1 MRRFTDVCERN
12 TKYAIS
18 YEKVSL
24 LCPLLLLLLSICF
37 TLNIFY
43 FRIQSVCVCK
53 TGIYFAF
60 AFVFAFDSIVSRKMY
75 IIMYFFCYW
84 LCAVAVAAGTAAECD
99 STTLH
104 THKKRIYLLNALTFK
119 MRLTHKVLSCC
130 FVVSSCFMFFS
141 FHSHCAICSYVIIT
155 TIHTSVYVVRI
166 HVISVNCRH

>member
-75 IIMYFFCYW
+75 IIMYFFATGCV
-84 LCAVAVAAGTAAECD
+84 LLPLLLVLPQSAIQQRFI
-99 STTLH
+99 
-104 THKKRIYLLNALTFK
+104 HKKRIYLLNALTFK

-130 FVVSSCFMFFS
+130 FVVSSCSMFFS

-155 TIHTSVYVVRI
+155 TIYI
-166 HVISVNCRH
+166 HLCTNTCNLCEL

>member
-24 LCPLLLLLLSICF
+24 LCPLLLLFSICF
-37 TLNIFY
+37 NIFY

-53 TGIYFAF
+53 TGIYFAS

-104 THKKRIYLLNALTFK
+104 TQKANLFTERVDVLNETN
-119 MRLTHKVLSCC
+119 S
-130 FVVSSCFMFFS
+130 
-141 FHSHCAICSYVIIT
+141 
-155 TIHTSVYVVRI
+155 
-166 HVISVNCRH
+166 